1 MCMFDRR
8 LQILIDDERYR
19 RLEAAARE
27 RRLSVAAVIRDAID
41 LALPADL
48 TRKRAAAKALLA
60 AEPMPVP
67 ETVEELKAELDELRS
82 GGL

>member
-1 MCMFDRR
+1 MLDRR
-8 LQILIDDERYR
+8 LQILIDDARYR

-41 LALPADL
+41 AALPADL
-48 TRKRAAAKALLA
+48 AKKESAAKALLA

-67 ETVEELKAELDELRS
+67 ETIRELKAELDEIRS
-82 GGL
+82 GAL